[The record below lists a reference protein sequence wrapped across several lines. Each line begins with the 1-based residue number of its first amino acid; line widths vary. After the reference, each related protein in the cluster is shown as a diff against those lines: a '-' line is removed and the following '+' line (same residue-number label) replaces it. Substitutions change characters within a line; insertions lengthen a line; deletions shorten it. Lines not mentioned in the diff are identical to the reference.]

1 MPFWALR
8 RNHCAP
14 GPAIV
19 MKRFVLVT
27 IGVLGICPAS
37 AATILAAPVGSQ
49 EQGAIIVSGTL
60 QPGDDEIFSKRLMQ
74 FPKGIVVLQGD
85 GGDLQAAIKI
95 GTAIRLKNYATLVPS
110 DSNCASACAVAWLG
124 GAPRVME
131 DGSQIGFHA
140 AYVALNGHTTEVGP
154 ANALL
159 GAYLGKIGLPDRA
172 VVYITEAPPDR
183 MTWLSSAD
191 AEKMGIDVKRIA
203 GPKAPVVASA
213 KPEAPAIEAPIR
225 NQQLHTHPKKQKKV
239 EAKAKNNRYFVAWM
253 METFRRLGVQQ
264 STKLRDNASRS
275 R

>member
-1 MPFWALR
+1 
-8 RNHCAP
+8 
-14 GPAIV
+14 
-19 MKRFVLVT
+19 
-27 IGVLGICPAS
+27 
-37 AATILAAPVGSQ
+37 
-49 EQGAIIVSGTL
+49 
-60 QPGDDEIFSKRLMQ
+60 MQ

-140 AYVALNGHTTEVGP
+140 AYAVKNGETTEAGP

-183 MTWLSSAD
+183 MKWLSSVD
-191 AEKMGIDVKRIA
+191 AEKMGIDVKKLA

-213 KPEAPAIEAPIR
+213 SPDASGLSAPIR
-225 NQQLHTHPKKQKKV
+225 NQQLHIHPKKHRNV
-239 EAKAKNNRYFVAWM
+239 EAKPKNNRFVVSWVV
-253 METFRRLGVQQ
+253 ETLQRLGAHQPTK
-264 STKLRDNASRS
+264 STVERDNASHS